1 MRGSNIKKDLR
12 LLGYE
17 YYSKLEFSVVAG
29 VKGDCLDR
37 YLIRMNE
44 SLESCKAIQQCIKA
58 LIGQSFMNWG
68 SKLRDLMEALI
79 HSFKF
84 VTEGYTLPKGQT
96 YVRQE
101 APKGE
106 LGLLIVSDNTN
117 KVYRVKIRSPDY
129 YNLQALNIISHNHL
143 LADLI
148 PVLMLVVWYFGGFL
162 TFISD
167 VQTDSFMLASYCKL
181 LALYCFILY

>member
-1 MRGSNIKKDLR
+1 MIEAYSLSGVLMRGSNIKKDLR

-17 YYSKLEFSVVAG
+17 VYSNLEFDVVAG

-44 SLESCKAIQQCIKA
+44 CLESCKAIQQCIKA
-58 LIGQSFMNWG
+58 LSIALPSTQHFPAFRSPLTN
-68 SKLRDLMEALI
+68 MEALI
-79 HSFKF
+79 HYFKL

-106 LGLLIVSDNTN
+106 LGLLIVS
-117 KVYRVKIRSPDY
+117 
-129 YNLQALNIISHNHL
+129 
-143 LADLI
+143 
-148 PVLMLVVWYFGGFL
+148 
-162 TFISD
+162 
-167 VQTDSFMLASYCKL
+167 
-181 LALYCFILY
+181 